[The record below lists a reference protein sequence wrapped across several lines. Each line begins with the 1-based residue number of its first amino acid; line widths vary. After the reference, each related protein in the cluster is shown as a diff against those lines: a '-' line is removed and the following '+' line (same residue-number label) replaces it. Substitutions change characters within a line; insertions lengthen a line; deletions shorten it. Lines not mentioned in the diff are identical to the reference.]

1 MLYFSFEKKL
11 CKINSISL
19 TEKLDIETVCFVL
32 ILQNKK
38 MGEYMIIENLYYT
51 ETHEWIKVDGD
62 KAYLGITD
70 YAQHEL
76 GDIVYVELPESGDD
90 INTGEAFGSIEA
102 VKAVEDLIAPISG
115 EVLKINENLADNPEL
130 INKSAFEEGWLIQI
144 KIADKGELDKLL
156 NSKAYEKLIEE

>member
-1 MLYFSFEKKL
+1 
-11 CKINSISL
+11 
-19 TEKLDIETVCFVL
+19 
-32 ILQNKK
+32 
-38 MGEYMIIENLYYT
+38 MIIEDLYYT

-130 INKSAFEEGWLIQI
+130 INKSAFEDGWLIQI

-156 NSKAYEKLIEE
+156 DSKAYEKLIEE